1 MQAYAKFMLPVMAIL
16 SVGIAAPAAEASPGD
31 LSVQEVTTFT
41 GCTDTHYGGAC
52 NTWSIQTQ
60 TQCSKSLSSTFIK
73 PYFQKH
79 LAVMRV
85 FTNHLEQL
93 ASLVRTGTMWLA
105 RSSCPAG
112 FAADFGGTFVVEG
125 RVVYTED

>member
-60 TQCSKSLSSTFIK
+60 TQCIGVSGTDWNDVVSSVIVPSGFRCRLWSSNVCNGDSTPDIYAPGAESLPNNMNDKMTSFK
-73 PYFQKH
+73 CY
-79 LAVMRV
+79 R
-85 FTNHLEQL
+85 N
-93 ASLVRTGTMWLA
+93 
-105 RSSCPAG
+105 
-112 FAADFGGTFVVEG
+112 
-125 RVVYTED
+125 

>member
-1 MQAYAKFMLPVMAIL
+1 MQTYAKFMLPVMAIL

-60 TQCSKSLSSTFIK
+60 TQCSESLSSTFIK
-73 PYFQKH
+73 PYFQEH
-79 LAVMRV
+79 LTVMRV
-85 FTNHLEQL
+85 FTNHP
-93 ASLVRTGTMWLA
+93 RTVGVSGTDWNDVV
-105 RSSCPAG
+105 SSVIVPSG
-112 FAADFGGTFVVEG
+112 FRCRLWRYVCS
-125 RVVYTED
+125 